1 MVCRRGE
8 GGRGREKT
16 GSGERRE
23 DGTGAEEGWKEGGR
37 GAEEGRNRDGRSGR
51 RPSRKR
57 RERDGMRV
65 KRVPEEGW
73 KEAEREKRADPAIEG
88 HMHQMRGIR
97 GKNTSREDTERG
109 DLMHVI
115 FGDCVNGV

>member
-1 MVCRRGE
+1 MDGLPSRRGRARMGE
-8 GGRGREKT
+8 GGRRQ
-16 GSGERRE
+16 GSGGMRE
-23 DGTGAEEGWKEGGR
+23 DGTGT
-37 GAEEGRNRDGRSGR
+37 EEGRNRDGTGTDGSGR

-97 GKNTSREDTERG
+97 GRNTSREDTERG

>member
-1 MVCRRGE
+1 ME
-8 GGRGREKT
+8 QGRKK
-16 GSGERRE
+16 
-23 DGTGAEEGWKEGGR
+23 DGTGT
-37 GAEEGRNRDGRSGR
+37 DGSGR

-97 GKNTSREDTERG
+97 GRNTSREDTERG